1 MESSLLL
8 LPSYHFG
15 LMSDA
20 TLKAEKSN
28 NHPLPLPLHPFH
40 PKKRYSLGNY
50 GFKTKL
56 FTACAVN
63 QLCLYKCQEFVVQM
77 DNKVQNESNI
87 GRNEQFC
94 TLCEEYTSQVINYL
108 GGNETQAHIIST
120 LHKACSRMHFLKQ
133 QCISLVDHYAPLFF
147 LELSTITPEQ
157 LCEKANLCGDTELV
171 NLPKS
176 SDFCTLCHNI
186 VKEILTKL
194 EDPDTQLEVIK
205 MLMKGCEEVGSY
217 VRQCKKLVLQ
227 YVPPILINAEKFLET
242 TDVCT
247 AIYACKNSE
256 DHITSTVA
264 DM

>member
-1 MESSLLL
+1 MDSRLSFLLL
-8 LPSYHFG
+8 VLVISCVSTNARS
-15 LMSDA
+15 LV
-20 TLKAEKSN
+20 TLDD
-28 NHPLPLPLHPFH
+28 
-40 PKKRYSLGNY
+40 
-50 GFKTKL
+50 
-56 FTACAVN
+56 
-63 QLCLYKCQEFVVQM
+63 FVVQM

-94 TLCEEYTSQVINYL
+94 TQCEEYTS
-108 GGNETQAHIIST
+108 
-120 LHKACSRMHFLKQ
+120 

-147 LELSTITPEQ
+147 LEVSTITPEQ
-157 LCEKANLCGDTELV
+157 LCEKANLCGETALV

-176 SDFCTLCHNI
+176 SDFCTVCHNI

-217 VRQCKKLVLQ
+217 VQQCKKLVLQ
-227 YVPPILINAEKFLET
+227 YVPPILIDAEKFLET

-247 AIYACKNSE
+247 AIHACKNSE
-256 DHITSTVA
+256 DHITSTLA